1 MATLTIGG
9 KTVFTQTGTDE
20 PLLKNTVQV
29 ESGITLP
36 NSTITNPTFS
46 NPAFKTGTFTPEF
59 QKRGENLALYTYT
72 GAPTVIGKYIK
83 IGPLVFFS
91 ILIAHDGANPAYNT
105 GVSGTDGTAIG
116 GFPYLPDSFDSITPN
131 TWWTPAGTS
140 AMGGVSGGWSG
151 YSAIG
156 YMMTK
161 PDPMTQMALYYQ
173 AASTINHVNA
183 SVYGG
188 STAFFRFNGQ
198 YFTDQ
203 ND

>member
-29 ESGITLP
+29 ESGINLP
-36 NSTITNPTFS
+36 

-72 GAPTVIGKYIK
+72 GTPTVIGKYTK
-83 IGPLVFFS
+83 IGPLVFVN
-91 ILIAHDGANPAYNT
+91 ILIAHDGANPAYNSGVGNTT
-105 GVSGTDGTAIG
+105 GSAIG

-131 TWWTPAGTS
+131 TWWQVIGTG
-140 AMGGVSGGWSG
+140 AAGVSSGTWSAYNIFG
-151 YSAIG
+151 FMINHPS
-156 YMMTK
+156 
-161 PDPMTQMALYYQ
+161 PMTQMALYYQ
-173 AASTINHVNA
+173 GASGPDQVNA
-183 SVYGG
+183 NTFGG
-188 STAFFRFNGQ
+188 STAHFRFSGH